1 MNKRRIGIFVTA
13 AVTAFAAGLGFGM
26 WENQNRVH
34 YEAKEAPPQESAAA
48 VSGTAVPTVTNE
60 PTETEAYLLRYV
72 GDRTVVY
79 KILSDGS
86 TEAAF
91 AAEGVR
97 IDMLPDSE
105 REKLKNG
112 IRFDSKE
119 KLYGAIENYS
129 S

>member
-1 MNKRRIGIFVTA
+1 MNKRRIGIFITA
-13 AVTAFAAGLGFGM
+13 AVTAFAAGMGFGM
-26 WENQNRVH
+26 WENRNRVH
-34 YEAKEAPPQESAAA
+34 YEAKEAPPQESAAP
-48 VSGTAVPTVTNE
+48 VSGTAVPTAPEE
-60 PTETEAYLLRYV
+60 PAETEAYLLRYV

-86 TEAAF
+86 TETAF